1 MGLPQ
6 DSYIGT
12 SEVAGASSTLEHNS
26 SMIDEG
32 SCNLTD
38 MKADIASERLRHSFD
53 SSFGNC
59 GGKSFDRFEFLDS
72 VIRES
77 TDVKVD
83 VDHQGLKIGSKNKFD
98 SSTSKPIQ
106 SFKTSF
112 SRIVGFESEKKD
124 LSSSDASITNTN
136 MNEKKM
142 NVSTARK
149 RMLSPLKNM
158 FSSQP
163 FDGDHID
170 IGFVHAKTDDQKVKN
185 YKKANIGTSNH
196 SSNSILHNYNCTTA
210 SLSTDGPVLEENEVL
225 SSFFPP
231 GFRDFD
237 NSSKLRLQTSLI
249 PIPADKV
256 NRTRSSSPLDPRF
269 NNVENLER
277 EMITGTILESSEL
290 EYRMSSKSFEEVGCL
305 FDEIGPC
312 SPKSYTGKSWPF
324 HKDLETSPDIRK
336 LRGTKR
342 GLPVRKS
349 LVGSFEESLLSGRLS
364 SGDVSKKIDGFLAVL
379 SVSGGSF
386 SPKARK
392 LPFAVTSVDGDNYL
406 LYHASIDLA
415 GSSSS
420 NNSRSQNREKCLQN
434 HDSQSSKSRL
444 RIPMKG
450 RIQLVLSNPEKTP
463 LHTFFCNYDLSDMP
477 AGTKTFLRHKVTL
490 STESGCS
497 GQIITKNE
505 RAGCNS
511 YTCQVDGDLASS
523 WQDTSNKYRTV
534 CSKINGNNAIAGA
547 LRYALHLRFLCPHR
561 KWSRLVQKF
570 ESDPFSQSEKDNLN
584 NNEERKFFLCSDLKV
599 VFPQRHSDA
608 DEGKLNVEYHFPE
621 DPKYFNIGC

>member
-12 SEVAGASSTLEHNS
+12 SEVAGTSSTLEHNLS
-26 SMIDEG
+26 LIDEG

-38 MKADIASERLRHSFD
+38 MKADIASERLGHSFD

-83 VDHQGLKIGSKNKFD
+83 VDHQGLKIDSKNKFD

-112 SRIVGFESEKKD
+112 SRIVGFESDKKD
-124 LSSSDASITNTN
+124 ISSSDPSTINTN

-142 NVSTARK
+142 SVSMARK

-158 FSSQP
+158 LSSQP

-196 SSNSILHNYNCTTA
+196 SSNSILHNYSCTPD

-237 NSSKLRLQTSLI
+237 NSSKLGLQTSLI

-256 NRTRSSSPLDPRF
+256 TLTRSSSPLDPRS
-269 NNVENLER
+269 NNVESLER
-277 EMITGTILESSEL
+277 EMITGTILESSEV

-324 HKDLETSPDIRK
+324 HKDLETNPNIRK

-434 HDSQSSKSRL
+434 DDSQSSKSRL

-497 GQIITKNE
+497 GTRNE

-523 WQDTSNKYRTV
+523 WQDTSDKYKSA
-534 CSKINGNNAIAGA
+534 CSKINGNSAIVGA

-561 KWSRLVQKF
+561 KCSRLVQKF
-570 ESDPFSQSEKDNLN
+570 ESDPLSQSEKDNST